1 MDSTVI
7 TPITKHPPLPF
18 SRYLTLKKDTER
30 VKKFKS
36 DLIQLFVK
44 NVLSASGRVP
54 DHVHAWAKPI
64 LALATHEEF
73 SGKILAQVNRG
84 LLRNPET
91 CIETVA
97 NLLKSELTYCACFMC
112 CI

>member
-1 MDSTVI
+1 M
-7 TPITKHPPLPF
+7 
-18 SRYLTLKKDTER
+18 
-30 VKKFKS
+30 KKFKS

-112 CI
+112 CIGNLCCIGQPIRFSMLKGTF